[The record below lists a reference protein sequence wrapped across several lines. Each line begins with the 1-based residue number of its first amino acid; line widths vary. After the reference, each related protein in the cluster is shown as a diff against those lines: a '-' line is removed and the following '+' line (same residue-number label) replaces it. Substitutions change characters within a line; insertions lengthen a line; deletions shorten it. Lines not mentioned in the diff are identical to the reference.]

1 MKDEKELSWRLHPW
15 TITPPNPLSIMST
28 NFHFYQICRQHPL
41 LSCRIYSAKVT
52 ADGIEFEGHR
62 YRALE
67 RLQANMFHIE
77 SLHLVFNVGN
87 WGDDVDDGELDKFL
101 HNYEKLF
108 HAFDHSRMDKDKFR
122 FRVNVQGR
130 VPYDGVGKVTV
141 PHCLRAFSDQLSKAL
156 LSGEEGDLED
166 VMWWGEEEGWEI
178 EESEDVQKPSLLDL
192 MWLVRTR
199 EIAASLRMMASLLYK
214 E

>member
-1 MKDEKELSWRLHPW
+1 
-15 TITPPNPLSIMST
+15 
-28 NFHFYQICRQHPL
+28 
-41 LSCRIYSAKVT
+41 
-52 ADGIEFEGHR
+52 
-62 YRALE
+62 
-67 RLQANMFHIE
+67 MFHIE
-77 SLHLVFNVGN
+77 SLHLAFNVGN
-87 WGDDVDDGELDKFL
+87 WGDDMDDGELDKFL

-166 VMWWGEEEGWEI
+166 VMWWGEEEGWGI
-178 EESEDVQKPSLLDL
+178 EESEDVQKPSQLDL
-192 MWLVRTR
+192 MRLVRTR